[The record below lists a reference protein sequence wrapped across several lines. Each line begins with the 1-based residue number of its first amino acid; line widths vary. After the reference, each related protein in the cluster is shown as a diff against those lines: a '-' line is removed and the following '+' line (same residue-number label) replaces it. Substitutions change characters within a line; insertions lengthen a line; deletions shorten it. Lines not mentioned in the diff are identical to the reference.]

1 MAIDEELANRIRD
14 ELSGQKK
21 VEEKKMFAGV
31 CFMVDDKMCICLR
44 DDRMMC
50 RVGPEKYEEAVER
63 NGAEPMIHGKRQMKG
78 FVFVEPAGYK
88 AKKDFEYWIRLCLEF
103 NKIAVPS
110 RKKTPKNR

>member
-1 MAIDEELANRIRD
+1 MGVDLKLANRIR
-14 ELSGQKK
+14 EALSGQKR

-50 RVGPEKYEEAVER
+50 RVGPEKFAEAVEK
-63 NGAEPMIHGKRQMKG
+63 NGASPMIHGSRMMKG

-88 AKKDFEYWIRLCLEF
+88 AKREFEYWIRLCLEF
-103 NKIAVPS
+103 NKVVEPAKKK
-110 RKKTPKNR
+110 RK